1 MNKKIR
7 KAVSVLEAALMITI
21 FSAATAMAY
30 TTDCYDINVT
40 VGEDNSYQ
48 ITEDIQVTF
57 HEQQH
62 GIFRY
67 IPIED
72 QDGRRTLKIKDVDAP
87 DVAVH
92 TYDENG
98 CKVIRL
104 GDDDT
109 YVTGRQEYRLEYTMQ
124 IYDDGDTER
133 DLLYLDLL
141 PAGWESDIGE
151 SFITVALPKPVD
163 EEAIQIYAGAY
174 GREDVH
180 ENVSWS
186 YDDEKRIISILGTE
200 LPEGTGITVYIP
212 LEEGY
217 WVGQKNTGWI
227 FPFAVILMLGAPLA
241 VFLYWLMRGREPKV
255 VKTVEFYPPQGM
267 DPSEVGY
274 FYDGT
279 VDNRDFSAMIVY
291 FAEKG
296 YLRLEEKK
304 GQIFVYSTGSPEGRE
319 SPAAVSLYRGIFEN
333 AGAGNEVCLSEAGAI
348 SASIWYEFGSRIK
361 AKYSGD
367 MAPMDQKGKSR
378 QRKALIILGGGH
390 LASMVLFSLYSRTY
404 SALGM
409 EVVSLSILIFTLMKG
424 IRYKGEAH
432 IKSKAKNRL
441 RAFFIGLLTF
451 ITASLSL
458 VQVSWA
464 GGGEGLGFLFMVLLF
479 VAVPCTINMERRNK
493 ANVRIMGQI
502 EGLRDFI
509 EKAELPKLNML
520 VEENPAYF
528 YNVLPYAYVMG
539 LTKKWIEKFE
549 NIVLEPVEWYHS
561 DRTELL
567 ADSLS
572 LMEAMARMEHIEA
585 VQSAP
590 KAVVNRE
597 RDGGDLTGDTGFS
610 TRADGESGGFS
621 GGGHGGG
628 GGGAW

>member
-1 MNKKIR
+1 M
-7 KAVSVLEAALMITI
+7 
-21 FSAATAMAY
+21 
-30 TTDCYDINVT
+30 
-40 VGEDNSYQ
+40 
-48 ITEDIQVTF
+48 
-57 HEQQH
+57 
-62 GIFRY
+62 
-67 IPIED
+67 
-72 QDGRRTLKIKDVDAP
+72 
-87 DVAVH
+87 
-92 TYDENG
+92 
-98 CKVIRL
+98 
-104 GDDDT
+104 
-109 YVTGRQEYRLEYTMQ
+109 
-124 IYDDGDTER
+124 
-133 DLLYLDLL
+133 
-141 PAGWESDIGE
+141 
-151 SFITVALPKPVD
+151 
-163 EEAIQIYAGAY
+163 
-174 GREDVH
+174 
-180 ENVSWS
+180 
-186 YDDEKRIISILGTE
+186 
-200 LPEGTGITVYIP
+200 
-212 LEEGY
+212 
-217 WVGQKNTGWI
+217 GQKNPGWI
-227 FPFAVILMLGAPLA
+227 FPFAAILMLGAPLA

-279 VDNRDFSAMIVY
+279 VDNRDFTAMIVY

-520 VEENPAYF
+520 VEEDPAYF

-572 LMEAMARMEHIEA
+572 LMEAMERMEHIEA